1 MKKASKRPAY
11 RAVAIFLAALMT
23 TATTTPIASAASHRE
38 APLIAMD
45 PTADL
50 TDVYAFRSWENADK
64 AVFIMNVIPAQ
75 VPAGGPNFYN
85 LDDDVLYAFN
95 FDLNQDGVADDLIVE
110 FKFDTEIRNNSDIG
124 GLNFKDV
131 PIAYAGVPPITALDG
146 PGSAGIGLRQKY
158 TVRAIAGAKSA
169 GQSMAKTL
177 ATRST
182 DVNQKPLIAVPSNL
196 GPATMPDY
204 PALAAQGIFDLGSG
218 LRVFVG
224 QREETFYIDLGSTFD
239 TLNFR
244 RTPPILTLAEDQ
256 NDGQNSFG
264 VDDGLEGLNI
274 TTLAIEIPKSLLPS
288 QSVGVYA
295 STSRQRNRHLPGDK
309 GKDPGTSTASGNF
322 VQVARLA
329 NPLVNELIIGTG
341 SKDLWNS
348 KDPKDENQFINFY
361 ENPRLAVLINAVFG
375 TNFPAA
381 GRNDLSTV
389 LLSYFAPV
397 FSGSPGTVSEL
408 LRVNLD
414 IPATQPAN
422 QKRLTVLTSVAPDP
436 AQPNGCVST
445 FNAASIPDPAGW
457 PNGRRPNDDVTDVA
471 LRVVAGAL
479 LGPVPCLG
487 DGVNFNRVRPGT
499 PNVTAA
505 GNIATVFP
513 FLPTPNAGR
522 SPSAPLQLGPQE
534 PLFR

>member
-1 MKKASKRPAY
+1 MKNASKRPVY

-23 TATTTPIASAASHRE
+23 TATTTPTAFAASHRE

-95 FDLNQDGVADDLIVE
+95 FDLNQDGIADDLVIE
-110 FKFDTEIRNNSDIG
+110 FKFETEIRDTSKSG

-131 PIAYAGVPPITALDG
+131 PISYAGVPPIMALDG
-146 PGSAGIGLRQKY
+146 PGSEGIGLRQKY
-158 TVRAIAGAKSA
+158 QVRAVARAKSA
-169 GQSMAKTL
+169 GENMAKIV
-177 ATRST
+177 ARRSS
-182 DVNQKPLIAVPSNL
+182 DVSNKPLIAVPSNV
-196 GPATMPDY
+196 GPATMPEY
-204 PALAAQGIFDLGSG
+204 PALAAQGVFELGSG
-218 LRVFVG
+218 VRVFVG

-244 RTPPILTLAEDQ
+244 RTPPVLTVSEDQ
-256 NDGQNSFG
+256 DNSQNPFG
-264 VDDGLEGLNI
+264 VDDALEGLNV
-274 TTLAIEIPKSLLPS
+274 TTIAIEIPKSLLPS
-288 QSVGVYA
+288 QAVGVYA
-295 STSRQRNRHLPGDK
+295 STSRQKNRKLEIDK
-309 GKDPGTSTASGNF
+309 KNDDDKF

-348 KDPKDENQFINFY
+348 KDPKDEKQFLNFY
-361 ENPRLAVLINAVFG
+361 ENPRLAFLLNAVFG
-375 TNFPAA
+375 TQFPTS
-381 GRNDLSTV
+381 GRTDLSTV

-397 FSGSPGTVSEL
+397 FSGSPGTISEL

-414 IPATQPAN
+414 IPATLPEN
-422 QKRLTVLTSVAPDP
+422 QKRMTVLSSAADATF
-436 AQPNGCVST
+436 GCVST
-445 FNAASIPDPAGW
+445 FNPNSIPDAAGW
-457 PNGRRPNDDVTDVA
+457 PNGRRPNDDVTDIA
-471 LRVVAGAL
+471 IRAVAGAL

-487 DGVNFNRVRPGT
+487 DGVNVNRVRTGT
-499 PNVTAA
+499 PDVTA
-505 GNIATVFP
+505 GNNISTVFP
-513 FLPTPNAGR
+513 FLPTPNPGR
-522 SPSAPLQLGPQE
+522 SPSAPLQEGPNP